1 MVIFLIHTESLIE
14 LLLVLILLLL
24 LLLLDNLIHCPTDSL
39 PLLLDLIFWLSLLSV
54 LPHTLPYASAGTR
67 TVQITLSFEHLLTDV
82 TGLRAIFEQGKID
95 LDILTIFK
103 FFLKEELSIGKVI
116 GFVIRKL
123 IELFFGG
130 RVKILQK
137 VTVEVADSKTE
148 HDQT

>member
-1 MVIFLIHTESLIE
+1 M
-14 LLLVLILLLL
+14 
-24 LLLLDNLIHCPTDSL
+24 
-39 PLLLDLIFWLSLLSV
+39 
-54 LPHTLPYASAGTR
+54 
-67 TVQITLSFEHLLTDV
+67 

-116 GFVIRKL
+116 GFVILKL

-137 VTVEVADSKTE
+137 LTVEIADSKTE
-148 HDQT
+148 HNQPWAIAKDIQTAQRYHDDYSDKEQSGELEENLMTIGEKVLL